1 MILLIIAPF
10 DIVTKHLLQI
20 LIQAP
25 FTRAGDFRFGSLK
38 VSGTL
43 LQVLGLATQVTV
55 ICSR

>member
-20 LIQAP
+20 LIQAS

-55 ICSR
+55 YLF

>member
-20 LIQAP
+20 LIQEP

-55 ICSR
+55 YLF